1 MKREIQKDMKGNYLF
16 KKEEI
21 NLIYEGP
28 SFEGKMEL
36 SCLTSQLKSIEIV
49 LKEMIIELYKQ
60 RKLRNPEKTKL
71 YLKLKKGSFEE
82 TISIIFNHPLTI
94 AIIGG
99 AVVALF
105 SKYLNRSE
113 KRPELKMEAIY
124 SNDLII
130 DQLNII
136 VNPLQDKK
144 DKLIIELPTK
154 EKETILFNEKEL
166 IRRNI
171 QKIKEET
178 KLIEVYLEE
187 FFGNLNSVNIAK
199 GKYGFIREG
208 TEKIIP
214 VVFDEK
220 INLKE
225 IKNILAERI
234 KIKARAI
241 YENKDIKRLEILS
254 HEIKKRVNLEKYIG
268 IKKK

>member
-1 MKREIQKDMKGNYLF
+1 MKKEIQKDIEGNYLF

-49 LKEMIIELYKQ
+49 LKEMISELYKQ
-60 RKLRNPEKTKL
+60 RKLKNPEKTKL

-82 TISIIFNHPLTI
+82 TISTIFNHPFTI

-99 AVVALF
+99 AVVVLF
-105 SKYLNRSE
+105 GKFLNRNE
-113 KRPELKMEAIY
+113 KKSELKMEKIY
-124 SNDLII
+124 NNSTII

-136 VNPLQDKK
+136 VNPLQDEK
-144 DKLIIELPTK
+144 DKLTIELPTK
-154 EKETILFNEKEL
+154 EKEIILFKEKEL
-166 IRRNI
+166 IRKNI

-178 KLIEVYLEE
+178 KLTEVYQEE
-187 FFGNLNSVNIAK
+187 FFGNLNSVNITK

-214 VVFDEK
+214 VIFDEK

-241 YENKDIKRLEILS
+241 YENKDLKKLEVIS
-254 HEIKKRVNLEKYIG
+254 HEIKERVNLENYMG
-268 IKKK
+268 SKKR